1 MVPSTIYI
9 NSVEC
14 GSKKET
20 KMKTIKPQLEFI
32 YLSKIFMHVKY
43 DGPQT
48 TFIVYEKYFQLPI

>member
-48 TFIVYEKYFQLPI
+48 TFIV